1 MVLYTPRGLK
11 IRLPI
16 PYVFALIKRLYPKRN
31 AYQVLTTTEAV
42 DEIPSFLCNVA
53 LLTALFTKASFWGTI
68 AAPTVAVLLGKVIIW
83 NGLFVVPGLPTMALI
98 WSYLPPSF
106 LRVLFIAILG
116 FVQTGWTGLWAVLL
130 AYLMVTV
137 LGEAASLFFAKLR
150 SKPGFIVTESE
161 ACFFDAYNLHA
172 SAVGAITRNVGVS
185 DEELEESNWVRL
197 FLEYISSLPDDQ
209 MFMKYIDSLP
219 DRLRQMMGVE

>member
-1 MVLYTPRGLK
+1 MILYTPRGLK

-16 PYVFALIKRLYPKRN
+16 PYVFALIKRLYPERS
-31 AYQVLTTTEAV
+31 AYQVLTTAEAV

-68 AAPTVAVLLGKVIIW
+68 SASTIAVLLGKVIIW
-83 NGLFVVPGLPTMALI
+83 NGLFLIPGLPTMALI

-106 LRVLFIAILG
+106 LRMPFIAILG
-116 FVQTGWTGLWAVLL
+116 FVLAGWTGLWAVLL

-137 LGEAASLFFAKLR
+137 LGEAASLLFGKLR

-161 ACFFDAYNLHA
+161 MCFFDAYNLHA
-172 SAVGAITRNVGVS
+172 SAVGAITKNVGVS
-185 DEELEESNWVRL
+185 DEELEESNWIL
-197 FLEYISSLPDDQ
+197 PFMEYIGGLSDQ
-209 MFMKYIDSLP
+209 V
-219 DRLRQMMGVE
+219 RQMMGVEKEGESDG